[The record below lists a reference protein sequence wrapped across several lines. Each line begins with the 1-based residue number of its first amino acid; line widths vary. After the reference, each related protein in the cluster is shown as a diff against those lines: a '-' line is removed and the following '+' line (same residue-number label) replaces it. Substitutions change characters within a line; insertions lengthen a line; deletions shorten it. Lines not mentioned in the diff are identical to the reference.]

1 MLIIPG
7 VPLSW
12 LYNIAGFLH
21 VVSLLQLP
29 SSTKRGKDEMKK
41 RCPYSKFCFQH
52 YICYGSIL
60 SLV

>member
-29 SSTKRGKDEMKK
+29 SSTKRGKDEIKK
-41 RCPYSKFCFQH
+41 RCSYSKFCF
-52 YICYGSIL
+52 
-60 SLV
+60 